1 MEPVSTSSFYTC
13 PKDKINSKR
22 VFCKSK
28 KSKRQPCRGDLLYG
42 SRCLSLPLHRDCLF
56 RNDICRNSVTASVV
70 TPLLQLSYLR
80 CCNCRNSVAPI
91 AVTLLR
97 FQNLF
102 IQKRKQ
108 GKIKKIEVFFLVVK
122 IIFRNIADEVV
133 KSTKNLECVI
143 FGCNELPSIF
153 SK

>member
-1 MEPVSTSSFYTC
+1 M
-13 PKDKINSKR
+13 
-22 VFCKSK
+22 
-28 KSKRQPCRGDLLYG
+28 
-42 SRCLSLPLHRDCLF
+42 
-56 RNDICRNSVTASVV
+56 ASVV

-80 CCNCRNSVAPI
+80 CCNCRNSVTI
-91 AVTLLR
+91 LEL
-97 FQNLF
+97 